1 MPCRNIFENSDLQKI
16 QVDIIR
22 NIFAYQML
30 KIIQWMS
37 KKYMS
42 LRWEIYLR
50 SRDKEWKLAWQ
61 GIWHENS
68 NGAAQLCNFFV
79 NVDERVWSWGILRRW
94 ISKFMYWGD
103 IFWRGPGWEYMIM
116 IYFCT
121 KMMTSHWGRW
131 KDSSS
136 ASERTFRNAGRSI
149 AVQSRNWGRE
159 VSAYVYHENKVGLR
173 FHRVLSQKSVKL
185 WGRKVK
191 SEV

>member
-1 MPCRNIFENSDLQKI
+1 MA
-16 QVDIIR
+16 R
-22 NIFAYQML
+22 NIFAYENAKNISMDVE
-30 KIIQWMS
+30 KAHVG
-37 KKYMS
+37 MS

-50 SRDKEWKLAWQ
+50 SRDKEWKLVWQ

-68 NGAAQLCNFFV
+68 KGVAQLCNCFV

-94 ISKFMYWGD
+94 ISKIIYWGD
-103 IFWRGPGWEYMIM
+103 IFWRGPGWKYIIM

-121 KMMTSHWGRW
+121 KKIRKNNIAKMMTSTWGRW
-131 KDSSS
+131 KGPPS
-136 ASERTFRNAGRSI
+136 ASEWTFRNAGRSN

-159 VSAYVYHENKVGLR
+159 VSVYVYHENKVGSR

-191 SEV
+191 CKV